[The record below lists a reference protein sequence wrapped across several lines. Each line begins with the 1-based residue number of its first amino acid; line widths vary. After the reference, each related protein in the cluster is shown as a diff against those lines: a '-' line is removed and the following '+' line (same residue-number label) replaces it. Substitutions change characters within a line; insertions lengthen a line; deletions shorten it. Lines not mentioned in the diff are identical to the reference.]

1 MNKKNV
7 EDMLIAAVCVIVFL
21 AIIVMMVALSINNG
35 DLAIGAM
42 LSVVTITVIYAI
54 TMAVL

>member
-1 MNKKNV
+1 
-7 EDMLIAAVCVIVFL
+7 MLIAAVCVIVFL

>member
-1 MNKKNV
+1 MTKKKT
-7 EDMLIAAVCVIVFL
+7 EDMFIAAICVIVCL
-21 AIIVMMVALSINNG
+21 AIIVMMVALSLNNG